1 NSPYKQMGVHVNG
14 TIYFWAGMWRR
25 DANQNLI
32 LDPQGNAI
40 PRNMEQFVET
50 LVHEAAHAWWSYY
63 QGYTD
68 HLNPGWRYPPL
79 AVAGDDGGM
88 RISERDGMNP

>member
-1 NSPYKQMGVHVNG
+1 V
-14 TIYFWAGMWRR
+14 
-25 DANQNLI
+25 
-32 LDPQGNAI
+32 DPQGNAI

-68 HLNPGWRYPPL
+68 HLNPGGGGTHHSQWQATMEECGYPN
-79 AVAGDDGGM
+79 ATG
-88 RISERDGMNP
+88 